1 MAGTFV
7 VLALLALLLVLGVS
21 FSAFSRQ
28 TGQDVASQT
37 DTLRAR
43 ALARA
48 GLAKVQ
54 MVLRRQLEAHNYSW
68 RYPEQNARKVPPE
81 EFEGRLGDGTWR
93 VVSVEPLVFRRGD
106 AAIGPYRNR
115 PYRPGGEA
123 VGYYDVCKIVTEGYM
138 PRTATGVRMTSLL
151 KLVRRRV
158 VPQ

>member
-1 MAGTFV
+1 M
-7 VLALLALLLVLGVS
+7 VLAMLGLLLVLGVS

-28 TGQDVASQT
+28 TGQDVASQA

-68 RYPEQNARKVPPE
+68 RYPEQNARKVPPS

-123 VGYYDVCKIVTEGYM
+123 VGYYDVCKVVTEGFV
-138 PRTATGVRMTSLL
+138 PRTSTGVRMTSLL
-151 KLVRRRV
+151 KIVRRQV